1 MVSDVVRRLQQAQAE
16 RRALAVVAHARAH
29 SPFYRRHWQDWP
41 PGAPWAELPTV
52 DKPRLMANFDDW
64 VTDRAVTLAGVRA
77 FIAEPAHIGDDYLG
91 RYAVWTSSGSS
102 GTPGI
107 FLHDG
112 AALALYAVLTSL
124 RLDGA
129 LLWQRLLPA
138 LWTGGARCALVAAAD
153 GHYASVCFWQRQCR
167 LNPWLAS
174 RARVFSL
181 TQPLDALCTQLQ
193 DFAPTLLASYPSM
206 LVELAVRQ
214 QRGALRLAPAALWAG
229 GEAFSGAERA
239 FVERVFQAP
248 VANDY
253 GCSEALAIAAE
264 CREGRLHV
272 HDDWVL
278 LEPIDRQGRPVPPG
292 EASASVLLTNLAN
305 RIAPIVRYDLGDSI
319 RVFPEPCACGDPRPA
334 ISVQGRADDLLQLR
348 DAQGRRVPVS
358 PLALVTLLEEQAGLL
373 HFQLRQTGPAALALR
388 LGADE
393 PARADRVLPLLARYL
408 AERGLP
414 GVQLRHERAAP
425 AADARSGKLRRVVR
439 VEAGD

>member
-1 MVSDVVRRLQQAQAE
+1 MVSDAVRRLQQAQAL
-16 RRALAVVAHARAH
+16 RRAHTVVKYARAR
-29 SPFYRRHWQDWP
+29 SPFYRRHWQGWQ
-41 PGAPWAELPTV
+41 PGAPWAALPPV

-64 VTDRAVTLAGVRA
+64 VTDRAVTLAGVRG
-77 FIAEPAHIGDDYLG
+77 FIADPARIGDDYLG

-112 AALALYAVLTSL
+112 AALALYAVLSAL

-129 LLWQRLLPA
+129 LLWPRLLPA
-138 LWTGGARCALVAAAD
+138 LWGGGARCALVAASD

-167 LNPWLAS
+167 LNPWLAQ

-181 TQPLDALCTQLQ
+181 TQPLDRLCAQLQ
-193 DFAPTLLASYPSM
+193 DFSPTLLASYPSM
-206 LVELAVRQ
+206 LVELAERQ
-214 QRGALRLAPAALWAG
+214 RRGALRLAPAALWAG

-239 FVERVFQAP
+239 FVEQAFGAP

-253 GCSEALAIAAE
+253 GSSEALAIAAE

-278 LEPIDRQGRPVPPG
+278 LEPVDTRGRPVPPG
-292 EASASVLLTNLAN
+292 ETSASVLLTNLAN
-305 RIAPIVRYDLGDSI
+305 RIAPIVRYDLGDRI
-319 RVFPEPCACGDPRPA
+319 RVQPGPCACGSPRPA
-334 ISVQGRADDLLQLR
+334 ISVQGRADDLLQLC

-358 PLALVTLLEEQAGLL
+358 PLALVTLLEEQAGLY

-388 LGADE
+388 LGPHERA
-393 PARADRVLPLLARYL
+393 PAATVLALLARYL
-408 AERGLP
+408 AERGLAD
-414 GVQLRHERAAP
+414 VQLRHEHAAP
-425 AADARSGKLRRVVR
+425 AADARSGKLRRVLR
-439 VEAGD
+439 ADAGG